1 MVHHPF
7 DLALRLTPLNSA
19 PGSYAGVTSPAYE
32 NMVGPYGGITAAV
45 LVRAV
50 TLHPDCLGEIAA
62 LTVNYASGV
71 APGPYRIVATP
82 ARTNRSTQHWVI
94 SLMQLNK
101 ADSEETVITATALTA
116 VRRDTWQANDMPM
129 PKVPGPSALD
139 RTRVNAPMQWLN
151 RYDMRFV
158 QGEIPQAMEGQG
170 TDSLSQLWVQDD
182 PPRLLD
188 AAGLAA
194 LCDVF
199 YPRVYLRR
207 ATRVP
212 AGTVSMTI
220 YFHASTA
227 EMAETGLGYLFAQ
240 AQAQVFRHGF
250 FDQTAQ
256 LWSESGALLA
266 TSHQL
271 VYYKE

>member
-1 MVHHPF
+1 MTHPF
-7 DLALRLTPLNSA
+7 DNAIALTA
-19 PGSYAGVTSPAYE
+19 DQAGHFNGCTSPAYE

-45 LVRAV
+45 LVQAV
-50 TLHPDCLGEIAA
+50 TGHAGCLGEIAA

-71 APGPYRIVATP
+71 APGAFCVRATP

-94 SLMQLNK
+94 SLVQVNG
-101 ADSEETVITATALTA
+101 AGVEETVVTATALTA
-116 VRRDTWQANDMPM
+116 LRRGTWQASDLSMPT
-129 PKVPGPSALD
+129 VPGPGALA
-139 RTRVNAPMQWLN
+139 RTRVNAPMEWLK

-158 QGEIPQAMEGQG
+158 RGEIPPEMDGSG
-170 TDSLSQLWVQDD
+170 SDSLSQLWVQDD
-182 PPRLLD
+182 PPRPLD
-188 AAGLAA
+188 APGLAA

-199 YPRVYLRR
+199 FPRIYLRR
-207 ATRVP
+207 ALRVP

-220 YFHASTA
+220 YFHASA
-227 EMAETGLGYLFAQ
+227 AQMAENGPGHVFAQ
-240 AQAQVFRHGF
+240 AQAQAYRHGF

-256 LWSESGALLA
+256 LWSESGILLA